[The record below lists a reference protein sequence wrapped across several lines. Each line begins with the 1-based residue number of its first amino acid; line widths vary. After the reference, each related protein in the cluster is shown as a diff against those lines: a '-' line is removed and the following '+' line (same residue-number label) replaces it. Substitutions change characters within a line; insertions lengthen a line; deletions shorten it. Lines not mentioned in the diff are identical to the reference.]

1 MPFIFACV
9 RKENM
14 ISLEKVNKT
23 YNGKDMVVKDLDLI
37 INTGELV
44 VLVGE
49 SGCGK
54 TTTMRMINRLETPS
68 SGDIKINDM
77 NIRDID
83 AIELRRNIGYVI
95 QKVGLFPHLTV
106 GQNIGTVPKLE
117 KKDPEGI
124 RQKTIE
130 LLDMVDLP
138 HEVYLDRYPNELS
151 GGQQQRVGVARALAN
166 DPEII
171 LMDEPFSALDPIT
184 RDQLQNE
191 LLKLQG
197 ELHKTI
203 VFVTHDIDEAIKIG
217 DRIAVMQDGNIVQ
230 YDTPENI
237 LKHPAND
244 FIEQFVGKDRL
255 WKTPEMLRAEDVM
268 RKDFVK
274 IGMNRPIGHA
284 IELMKEKNCEF
295 LVVVEGDGNQSSQFK
310 GMVGKRQLN
319 KPYDREVKMRDIL
332 KQDIETVGSQTQ
344 LTQVLM
350 LRDEHKLRHI
360 PVVEDGAIVGVV
372 TAPSILN
379 VLTDII
385 PESEGV

>member
-1 MPFIFACV
+1 
-9 RKENM
+9 M
-14 ISLEKVNKT
+14 ISLEKVNKS
-23 YNGKDMVVKDLDLI
+23 YNGKDMVVKDLDLT

-54 TTTMRMINRLETPS
+54 TTTMKMINRLETPS
-68 SGDIKINDM
+68 SGSIKINDK
-77 NIRDID
+77 DILD
-83 AIELRRNIGYVI
+83 FDPMELRRNIGYVI

-117 KKDPEGI
+117 KKDPYMI
-124 RQKTIE
+124 QQRTIE

-166 DPEII
+166 EPEII

-237 LKHPAND
+237 LKHPATD
-244 FIEQFVGKDRL
+244 FIETFVGKDRL

-284 IELMKEKNCEF
+284 IELMKEKNCEV
-295 LVVVEGDGNQSSQFK
+295 LVVVEGDGNQSSVYR

-319 KPYDREVKMRDIL
+319 TPYDHEVKMKDIL
-332 KQDIETVGSQTQ
+332 RQDIITVDPQAQ
-344 LTQVLM
+344 LTQVLT
-350 LRDEHKLRHI
+350 LRDTHQVRHI
-360 PVVEDGAIVGVV
+360 PVVEDGAIVGLV

-385 PESEGV
+385 PESEGA

>member
-1 MPFIFACV
+1 
-9 RKENM
+9 M
-14 ISLEKVNKT
+14 ISLKKVNKS
-23 YNGKDMVVKDLDLI
+23 YNGKDIVVRDLDLT

-54 TTTMRMINRLETPS
+54 TTTMKMINRLENPS
-68 SGDIKINDM
+68 AGDILINGK
-77 NIRDID
+77 NIQSLDV
-83 AIELRRNIGYVI
+83 IELRRNIGYVI

-106 GQNIGTVPKLE
+106 GQNIGTVPRLE
-117 KKDPEGI
+117 KKDPEDI
-124 RQKTIE
+124 KKRTIE
-130 LLDMVDLP
+130 LLDMVDLH

-217 DRIAVMQDGNIVQ
+217 DRIAVMQDGKIVQ

-244 FIEQFVGKDRL
+244 FIEAFVGKDRL

-274 IGMNRPIGHA
+274 IGKNRPIGHA
-284 IELMKEKNCEF
+284 IEMMKEKNCEV
-295 LVVVEGDGNQSSQFK
+295 LIVVEGDGNQSASYC
-310 GMVGKRQLN
+310 GLVGKRQIN
-319 KPYDREVKMRDIL
+319 KPYDHDVKMKDIL
-332 KQDIETVGSQTQ
+332 RQDVTTVSPKTQ
-344 LTQVLM
+344 LTQVLS
-350 LRDEHKLRHI
+350 LRDAHKTRQI
-360 PVVEDGAIVGVV
+360 PVIEDGSIVGVV
-372 TAPSILN
+372 TATSILN

-385 PESEGV
+385 PESEEA